1 MSSQQ
6 LPATVQAAWE
16 QVQQELTTVF
26 AQEYTDTSE
35 SVNAK
40 LESAMEVLERLTQPD
55 KVSPTLKLKNIS
67 EMQKKQ
73 LPLAGAI
80 DRALRSEPKWIVYCL
95 GLSAVGGIL
104 ALTAAVLHAVKQVNQ
119 LHAPESDDASAAPS
133 APAAAPV
140 IHIDHYTPMMLALM
154 SLLRWPHSLYI
165 KDRKML
171 CFQVANVLVWGGITV
186 YVWVNDPHPSLPH
199 IDL

>member
-1 MSSQQ
+1 MSIGPLWESVKQQ
-6 LPATVQAAWE
+6 LDALFASVPEEAKTQQIVKQLTSVQTALVDAPAT
-16 QVQQELTTVF
+16 
-26 AQEYTDTSE
+26 
-35 SVNAK
+35 
-40 LESAMEVLERLTQPD
+40 M
-55 KVSPTLKLKNIS
+55 
-67 EMQKKQ
+67 Q
-73 LPLAGAI
+73 LPLAGAM
-80 DRALRSEPKWIVYCL
+80 ARSLNREPRWIVFCL
-95 GLSAVGGIL
+95 ALSALGGVL

-119 LHAPESDDASAAPS
+119 LHASETDDALAVPA
-133 APAAAPV
+133 APAAA

-154 SLLRWPHSLYI
+154 SLLRWPHSIYI